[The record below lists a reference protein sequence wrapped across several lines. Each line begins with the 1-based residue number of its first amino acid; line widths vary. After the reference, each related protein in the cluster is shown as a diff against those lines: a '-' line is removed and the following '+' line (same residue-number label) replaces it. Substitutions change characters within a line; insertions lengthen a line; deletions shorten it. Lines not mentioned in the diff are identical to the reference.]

1 MKHYRV
7 RRFVAVVIFLVFTAF
22 TMVAN
27 DSFQSFVPITKPTTE
42 KGNDTLSMLESLA
55 VKGRAPKTGYEREQ
69 FGDGWD
75 SYLGCDTRNRIL
87 RRDLKNP
94 VVNFECKV
102 VSGVLHDPYGGKT
115 VSFVRGEATSDDV
128 QIDHVVALSNAWQ
141 TGAQQLSYTQRV
153 MFANDPL
160 NLLAVDGTL
169 NQQKADGDAA
179 TWLPPNKP
187 FRCEYVRRQV
197 LVKRNYELWV
207 TPAEQEAIR
216 RVLASC

>member
-169 NQQKADGDAA
+169 NQQKADDDAA